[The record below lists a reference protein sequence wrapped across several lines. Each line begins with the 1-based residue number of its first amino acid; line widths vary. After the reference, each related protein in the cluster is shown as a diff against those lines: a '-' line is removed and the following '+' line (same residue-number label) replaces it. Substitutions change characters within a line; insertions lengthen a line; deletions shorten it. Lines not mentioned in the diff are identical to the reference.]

1 MQAMAALTGGLQV
14 TGVTE
19 SGSVTWNIG
28 GNQGTGSISLG
39 STGLEASQLT
49 LSTSAGNRSE
59 TRTWATDGS
68 GPAGQWIGLDGQPHQ
83 MAQQNCWTESVWFF
97 PALSMLSDYSD
108 PTLVFVDLGQEQYAG
123 YTVEH
128 IQAYRSYPGL
138 PSDVAQQ
145 LVSLSTVDF
154 YLDSHTSLPL
164 AIGFAAQDDQ
174 NVNAKVPVL
183 IVLSQYQAVSGIQV
197 PFQVTRLFNGSPKFQ
212 ITVTSAVPGGQGLPA
227 HQQ

>member
-1 MQAMAALTGGLQV
+1 MISVSGFSFAADTPRQQQQSSGVTWAMQAMAALTGGLQV

-28 GNQGTGSISLG
+28 GNQGTGSISMG

-49 LSTSAGNRSE
+49 LSTTAGNRSE

-68 GPAGQWIGLDGQPHQ
+68 GPSGQWIGLDGQPHQ

-108 PTLVFVDLGQEQYAG
+108 PSLVFTDLGQEQYAG

-128 IQAYRSYPGL
+128 IQAYRGYPGL
-138 PSDVAQQ
+138 PSDIAQQ
-145 LVSLSTVDF
+145 LVSVSSVDY
-154 YLDSHTSLPL
+154 YLDSHTL
-164 AIGFAAQDDQ
+164 AACGDRSFQDDR
-174 NVNAKVPVL
+174 N
-183 IVLSQYQAVSGIQV
+183 
-197 PFQVTRLFNGSPKFQ
+197 
-212 ITVTSAVPGGQGLPA
+212 
-227 HQQ
+227 